1 MCEVDLSRV
10 ILNDRTEWEISPT
23 LQKYLDQG
31 MRLMCLELL
40 NPDSL
45 DDQQLSSK
53 SFPGLTEIQIHTDT
67 IKPISFSWLS
77 ELSSTHSTLNE
88 LWLLDGCGN
97 YFPRHIPPF
106 VSPFIDQGKDL
117 KNLYAIQ
124 NVGYRRAIGQSSQ
137 EWYVMGLALRTIWAG
152 LSPIK
157 ALELVASSFPK
168 LEKLALNLSCD
179 AREAMYDILS
189 SLRVV
194 HLDCIYKRLIF
205 GSEDEKHISLAR
217 EVQGDSVTFDLL
229 VDRVERALL
238 LFASR
243 LAEHVRSLDFV
254 YIHDMGFDYDKSG
267 TLRYN
272 WYLTMT
278 SEREVREKP
287 IKEISLRV
295 LLRPSRLE
303 IVIMRPQFSLL
314 PNELLQ
320 SILEYIAYSPILG
333 TASLAASPTQIN
345 TKVSLYKCASPELIA
360 LSVVDWRLRRL
371 CLPSL
376 FANIELKEQMHVKML
391 KKHLA
396 LFSSFIKILFI
407 NSFCILY
414 GIQEV
419 IPQLKE
425 LFHVELARSY
435 AGNLLRTI
443 LAHPTVTSVL
453 IHELPHESMCDHD
466 LSKVLLKSGRVFD
479 DCIDEGF
486 TFDDYLNQGMRL
498 VCLNL
503 HDYKSLDDQLSG
515 KVLPGLKEI
524 RIIPKARPPQKI
536 YKHPARWSPS
546 SFWSIFAGVGDLGSV
561 LARFSSLQ
569 VLYLEYAFEQLEFGS
584 GDKMPLVQ
592 RTDHTGSAFD
602 GLSRA
607 ESGLLL
613 FASRLAKQIQT
624 LDLIYIHEDGYD
636 LPAKFGFLKDGF
648 MYSIAIGMSVEHP
661 NGVFIPDDEF
671 LSEDLPQRCV

>member
-1 MCEVDLSRV
+1 MRRRPQLLSLPNELLHFIIEYIAYNPILPLSPASYTQRKSRTLFKSASPDLLALSVVGRQPRRLCLPFLFANAEIQHQQHLEKLKEHLAVLSRYIKILLISSFDPLHGIQDVIFQLKRLRYVDLRCHIKTRTLELLKTILANPTVTVLVHDLPDASMCEVDLSRV
-10 ILNDRTEWEISPT
+10 ILNDRTEWEISESPT

-152 LSPIK
+152 LYPIK

-168 LEKLALNLSCD
+168 LEKLALNFSCD
-179 AREAMYDILS
+179 AREAMYDINDLIHALAQLS

-272 WYLTMT
+272 WYL
-278 SEREVREKP
+278 SGW
-287 IKEISLRV
+287 LRV
-295 LLRPSRLE
+295 LTSNRDVGGKL
-303 IVIMRPQFSLL
+303 
-314 PNELLQ
+314 
-320 SILEYIAYSPILG
+320 
-333 TASLAASPTQIN
+333 
-345 TKVSLYKCASPELIA
+345 K
-360 LSVVDWRLRRL
+360 RR
-371 CLPSL
+371 
-376 FANIELKEQMHVKML
+376 
-391 KKHLA
+391 
-396 LFSSFIKILFI
+396 
-407 NSFCILY
+407 
-414 GIQEV
+414 
-419 IPQLKE
+419 
-425 LFHVELARSY
+425 R
-435 AGNLLRTI
+435 
-443 LAHPTVTSVL
+443 
-453 IHELPHESMCDHD
+453 
-466 LSKVLLKSGRVFD
+466 
-479 DCIDEGF
+479 
-486 TFDDYLNQGMRL
+486 
-498 VCLNL
+498 
-503 HDYKSLDDQLSG
+503 
-515 KVLPGLKEI
+515 
-524 RIIPKARPPQKI
+524 
-536 YKHPARWSPS
+536 
-546 SFWSIFAGVGDLGSV
+546 
-561 LARFSSLQ
+561 
-569 VLYLEYAFEQLEFGS
+569 
-584 GDKMPLVQ
+584 
-592 RTDHTGSAFD
+592 
-602 GLSRA
+602 
-607 ESGLLL
+607 
-613 FASRLAKQIQT
+613 
-624 LDLIYIHEDGYD
+624 GY
-636 LPAKFGFLKDGF
+636 
-648 MYSIAIGMSVEHP
+648 
-661 NGVFIPDDEF
+661 
-671 LSEDLPQRCV
+671 